1 MIEFIFMMIL
11 GFFMGVI
18 FDLDSVRLFSCR
30 LDLLFSFIIIFGN
43 NILLFRLDLFWFS
56 LDCDFS

>member
-1 MIEFIFMMIL
+1 MDEFIFMMIL

-18 FDLDSVRLFSCR
+18 FDLGSVRLFSCR

-43 NILLFRLDLFWFS
+43 NILLFWFS